1 MGGHAQKLPISVQGW
16 EVHWSVGGE
25 QLYWHYLVFPLGFYS
40 SLFHFHY
47 YYILLY
53 FNYHTVLISTHEFY
67 LFLILFPSQGVGRGL
82 ESEWPTAVGVWG
94 KTIMCTEDRFDPHQC
109 QLQHLHRAGDKRH
122 FPFKGAVLQVLQVSP
137 PCHSWAYSSL
147 SNTYTRVTYVRP
159 PTAPGAPAG
168 TLKWPVTQPVPQ
180 SLGDFWDI
188 WVSQKPVCSGKMAC
202 RQERCTCEGN
212 SSWGNDRLWF
222 YLLTFLHGQPL
233 THVPFVP
240 TVSVTL
246 WSGVRMFGFFSSWNP
261 WHSSAG
267 LLKIPQNS

>member
-1 MGGHAQKLPISVQGW
+1 MGGHVQKLPISVQGW
-16 EVHWSVGGE
+16 EVHWPLVGE

-40 SLFHFHY
+40 SLPFSFSLLLHFTLFQ
-47 YYILLY
+47 LLY
-53 FNYHTVLISTHEFY
+53 CSDLNPWVLPFSDSLPIPGS
-67 LFLILFPSQGVGRGL
+67 G
-82 ESEWPTAVGVWG
+82 EWPTAVGVCC
-94 KTIMCTEDRFDPHQC
+94 KTIMCTEDRFVPHQC

-122 FPFKGAVLQVLQVSP
+122 FPFRGAVLEVLQVSP

-180 SLGDFWDI
+180 SLGDWVI

-212 SSWGNDRLWF
+212 ASWGNDRLWF
-222 YLLTFLHGQPL
+222 YLLTFIHGQPL

-246 WSGVRMFGFFSSWNP
+246 WSGVRMFGFFSS
-261 WHSSAG
+261 
-267 LLKIPQNS
+267 